1 MRHSS
6 STATRVNIY
15 VNEALR
21 WIPGHPVAAEA
32 TLEAEDESAERS
44 AQPDVLHGKRVLVVD
59 DNADMR
65 EYVTRLLGNVFIVE
79 TASDGVEAVEAVRQ
93 RMPDLILSDVMM
105 PRLDGFGLLQTLRN
119 DPATK
124 TIPVILL
131 SARAGEEARIAGL
144 TVGADDYLTKPF
156 TARELMARV
165 RSRLEITNLRRR
177 AEAELR
183 ESESRFRSLVEQSP
197 IGMVI
202 YDPQGHII
210 DVNPAFAKM
219 WGIDISQI
227 PHGYSVLSN
236 SQLEKS
242 GVLPLFQRAFTGEMI
257 HIPAFRYDLSQTTID
272 GHGPAKWV
280 EATLYPVRESD
291 GTVSRVVLLHTDI
304 TGRIETEQALRATE
318 DRAEREARRVREIL
332 ESTTDAVFMLDRE
345 WRFSYLN
352 ERATGLVAEGRDL
365 IGLNI
370 WTEFPEAVG
379 RKFWRH
385 YHRAMEERVAV
396 EFEEHYP
403 APIDKWFSVHAY
415 PTEEG
420 MAAFF
425 HDITERRK
433 TEHALRQSEKLA
445 AAGRLA
451 ASISHEINNPL
462 EAITNLL
469 YLLETS
475 QALQETDRHY
485 LKLAQSELAR
495 VSEIAIQTLRFYRQ
509 STKPT
514 ETSIPELIDSVLEL
528 YQRRFNHAGVSVDR
542 QIRSQGVQ
550 LAFGGELRQ
559 VFANMIGNALDATPA
574 GGKITVRVRD
584 GRDIDGRR
592 GLRVT
597 IADTGC
603 GMNPRTLKHIF
614 EPFFTTKAATGTGL
628 GLWVSQEIVEKHHG
642 RLWVRSSQAEECHGT
657 VFSLFLPADGIK
669 QEAQVA

>member
-1 MRHSS
+1 
-6 STATRVNIY
+6 
-15 VNEALR
+15 
-21 WIPGHPVAAEA
+21 
-32 TLEAEDESAERS
+32 
-44 AQPDVLHGKRVLVVD
+44 
-59 DNADMR
+59 
-65 EYVTRLLGNVFIVE
+65 
-79 TASDGVEAVEAVRQ
+79 
-93 RMPDLILSDVMM
+93 
-105 PRLDGFGLLQTLRN
+105 
-119 DPATK
+119 
-124 TIPVILL
+124 
-131 SARAGEEARIAGL
+131 
-144 TVGADDYLTKPF
+144 
-156 TARELMARV
+156 
-165 RSRLEITNLRRR
+165 
-177 AEAELR
+177 
-183 ESESRFRSLVEQSP
+183 
-197 IGMVI
+197 
-202 YDPQGHII
+202 
-210 DVNPAFAKM
+210 
-219 WGIDISQI
+219 
-227 PHGYSVLSN
+227 
-236 SQLEKS
+236 
-242 GVLPLFQRAFTGEMI
+242 
-257 HIPAFRYDLSQTTID
+257 
-272 GHGPAKWV
+272 
-280 EATLYPVRESD
+280 
-291 GTVSRVVLLHTDI
+291 
-304 TGRIETEQALRATE
+304 
-318 DRAEREARRVREIL
+318 
-332 ESTTDAVFMLDRE
+332 
-345 WRFSYLN
+345 
-352 ERATGLVAEGRDL
+352 
-365 IGLNI
+365 
-370 WTEFPEAVG
+370 
-379 RKFWRH
+379 
-385 YHRAMEERVAV
+385 
-396 EFEEHYP
+396 
-403 APIDKWFSVHAY
+403 
-415 PTEEG
+415 